1 MQKIEVELE
10 NFFQLKATAK
20 LEARLCAFYLFL
32 NDEVIERTPYTARA
46 THTFPLDKAGVYRV
60 KLYAKSD
67 SGEIISEISERF
79 RFAGFSDVAR
89 SPDKKNVAIVGV
101 NRTSGFAAHI
111 FAARNTVL
119 CFVDPGLD
127 YVGTE
132 FFGRPVVGMDALPGD
147 AIVVGHEAYE
157 AEYGNLRSF
166 TLSNG
171 AVDILSKELHR
182 FSVMDLYRLSR
193 SAYLEG
199 FKEGAHYIQTFIF
212 NKFNSRVPYL
222 ATIGEGTRLGIGG
235 IGTVIHP
242 ESVIGRDCVI
252 AQNVTL
258 GSRVRGNGTPIVGN
272 NVFIAPGAKCF
283 GGKIGNN
290 VVIGANA
297 VVLDEIPDNC
307 VVAGVPARI
316 ISRDISR
323 YTDYTAR
330 PSRQ

>member
-1 MQKIEVELE
+1 MQNIELELE
-10 NFFQLKATAK
+10 NFFQLRAAIKPNAK
-20 LEARLCAFYLFL
+20 LYAFYLYL
-32 NDEVIERTPYTARA
+32 NDEVIERTPYSVEP

-60 KLYAKSD
+60 KWYAKSD
-67 SGEIISEISERF
+67 SGAIDSGISERF
-79 RFAGFSDVAR
+79 RFAGFSDAPRPQGTRDFAVF
-89 SPDKKNVAIVGV
+89 GV
-101 NRTSGFAAHI
+101 TRTAGFAAHV
-111 FAARNTVL
+111 FSAKNNVV
-119 CFVDPGLD
+119 CFVDPSGEYL
-127 YVGTE
+127 GKE
-132 FFGRPVVGMDALPGD
+132 FFGRPVIGLDDIPQGAL
-147 AIVVGHEAYE
+147 AIGHEAYE
-157 AEYGNLRSF
+157 HDYGDLMTF
-166 TLSNG
+166 TLANG
-171 AVDILSKELHR
+171 AVDILSKELHK

-199 FKEGAHYIQTFIF
+199 FSEGANCIQTFIF
-212 NKFNSRVPYL
+212 NKFNCRVPYL

-242 ESVIGRDCVI
+242 DSIIGRDCVI

-258 GSRVRGNGTPIVGN
+258 GGRVRGNGTPIIGN

-290 VVIGANA
+290 VVVGANA

-316 ISRDISR
+316 ISRDIAR

-330 PSRQ
+330 PSRR

>member
-1 MQKIEVELE
+1 MQNTEIELK
-10 NFFQLKATAK
+10 NFFQLQVKVNFN
-20 LEARLCAFYLFL
+20 ARLYAFYLFR
-32 NDEVIERTPYTARA
+32 NDEVIERTPYTVQP

-60 KLYAKSD
+60 KSYAKSD

-79 RFAGFSDVAR
+79 RFEGFSDVPR
-89 SPDKKNVAIVGV
+89 LPDTKNVAVFGV
-101 NRTSGFAAHI
+101 NRTSGFAAHV
-111 FAARNTVL
+111 FAARNNVL
-119 CFVDPGLD
+119 CFVDP
-127 YVGTE
+127 VGE
-132 FFGRPVVGMDALPGD
+132 YIGADFFGRTVVGIDEMPAE
-147 AIVVGHEAYE
+147 AIAVGHEMYE
-157 AEYGNLRSF
+157 PEYAGLHDF
-166 TLSNG
+166 TLANG

-199 FKEGAHYIQTFIF
+199 FKEGAMHIQTFIF
-212 NKFNSRVPYL
+212 NKFNCRVPFL

-242 ESVIGRDCVI
+242 DSVIGRDCVI

-258 GSRVRGNGTPIVGN
+258 GGRVRGNGTPIIGN

-297 VVLDEIPDNC
+297 VVLDEVPDNC

-316 ISRDISR
+316 ISRDMSR

-330 PSRQ
+330 PSRA